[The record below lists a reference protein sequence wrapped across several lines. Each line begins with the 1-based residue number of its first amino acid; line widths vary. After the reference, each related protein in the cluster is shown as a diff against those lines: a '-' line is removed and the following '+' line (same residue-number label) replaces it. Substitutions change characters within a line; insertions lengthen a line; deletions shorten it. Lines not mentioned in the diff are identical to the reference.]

1 MDAICPLLSSPPSLP
16 DAERKQKLVPGNT
29 VPRTRGWLCDMG
41 ALLIEIND
49 MWGKQVGDGD
59 LRFKSDRKL
68 SERVLCIRFLCIK
81 GVRGSIDI
89 ASAFAGSAILR
100 PFNFCRIGHY
110 DMTSF
115 DARRFQGTER
125 YKRVEQCM
133 LLSSPLHKSTLCPFV
148 WLADRCG
155 CHARVCTT

>member
-1 MDAICPLLSSPPSLP
+1 MGADNHGNVMLLSLPFGRKDAVFMDAICPLLSSPPSLP

-59 LRFKSDRKL
+59 LRFKSDKKL

-81 GVRGSIDI
+81 GVRQ
-89 ASAFAGSAILR
+89 
-100 PFNFCRIGHY
+100 Y
-110 DMTSF
+110 
-115 DARRFQGTER
+115 
-125 YKRVEQCM
+125 
-133 LLSSPLHKSTLCPFV
+133 
-148 WLADRCG
+148 
-155 CHARVCTT
+155 